1 MTSKIAENKKL
12 IYEYSLL
19 VPMVSINISI
29 KKEAYDFLN
38 QFKKE
43 NMSYSDVILSFKKR
57 QDSSMKYFGKL
68 KDVNWKE
75 KEKKFSTFRRSFEEK
90 LK

>member
-1 MTSKIAENKKL
+1 MTLKIAENKKL

-19 VPMVSINISI
+19 VPMASINISI

-38 QFKKE
+38 EFKKE
-43 NMSYSDVILSFKKR
+43 GMSYSDVILSFKKNTGA
-57 QDSSMKYFGKL
+57 MKFFGKL
-68 KDVNWKE
+68 KDVDWSV
-75 KEKKFSTFRRSFEEK
+75 KKKKSVEFRKSFEDR